1 MVTALQGTTAQCEFC
16 AIRTSATS
24 LGQQGFTGSSR
35 HIPSACQVGDL
46 PEIHALCISHN
57 HMDHMDE
64 KTLKE
69 LAKKMP
75 NIQCFVPAGD
85 RMIMQK
91 FGFKDIQELKWW
103 QAAEETVKGLS
114 VTFTPAS
121 HWSGRG
127 AMDRNC
133 SLWGSFVLQFG
144 QHSAFFAGDTGYQD
158 RIFKDIEQLI
168 DLTFLGQNFGPF
180 SLSAIPIG
188 CYEPREVFSVQH
200 ACPSEAVIIHQE
212 VRSKLSVG
220 IHWGAFRM
228 TTREP
233 PEDLREA
240 MEEARQRRQNVAEFR
255 TIKVGEKICWPL
267 PPAAA
272 HLFCK
277 FCKSTTQPAG
287 HERCGGNSLSAA
299 ASAGRCSHA
308 SAYVRSRASRAQRS
322 RRSGQQAGAGESL
335 LGRLWW
341 GPEATKEDR
350 DAAIEPSETV
360 GPEPLRRSLLTASAA
375 CSCRWWRSAAPTPCC
390 CTRTLSAFGY
400 GHLTWEWQAGLRS
413 PLYPGA
419 FALLFKLLQLAGAD
433 SRLAVAKLPRLL
445 QACLAA
451 VADFYLYRFSRRV
464 AAAAQWALICQ
475 LLNWFTL
482 YTAPRTLSN
491 CVEWLLTTVGLYY
504 YPWPEAQSRKAQW
517 KFALAVAAACALRPT
532 SAVPWLMLCLWHAAR
547 SRRRLGR
554 LLALYGA
561 TGLLVL
567 AVSGLADKH
576 YYGRWTL
583 SQLNFLHYNLLSDI
597 GSFYGVHPWHWYITQ
612 GIPAILGPHL
622 PLYLYASYQSWRQR
636 RRVETALTLLV
647 IWTLYVYSHA
657 PPHPAASWPT
667 RSSASCS
674 RCCADDAPV
683 RPLPQRARPRPA
695 QSRCCLPLLPGHP
708 AALYFC
714 LIHQRGPL
722 DAVNHLGK
730 DAELRLTRTGVP
742 AHLDPDLHFLFLAP
756 CHSTPLY
763 SHLHSNVS
771 TRTLDCSPNWRDQP
785 GYVEEQEAFYSDPAG
800 FASRLLDTERRPSHI
815 LLFDSLLPRLR
826 GLLETRGFTLRKKF
840 FNSHFEDGRRSHYL
854 LLFCRSDWV

>member
-1 MVTALQGTTAQCEFC
+1 P
-16 AIRTSATS
+16 
-24 LGQQGFTGSSR
+24 SR
-35 HIPSACQVGDL
+35 PV
-46 PEIHALCISHN
+46 
-57 HMDHMDE
+57 M
-64 KTLKE
+64 
-69 LAKKMP
+69 
-75 NIQCFVPAGD
+75 
-85 RMIMQK
+85 
-91 FGFKDIQELKWW
+91 
-103 QAAEETVKGLS
+103 
-114 VTFTPAS
+114 
-121 HWSGRG
+121 SGG
-127 AMDRNC
+127 
-133 SLWGSFVLQFG
+133 
-144 QHSAFFAGDTGYQD
+144 
-158 RIFKDIEQLI
+158 
-168 DLTFLGQNFGPF
+168 
-180 SLSAIPIG
+180 
-188 CYEPREVFSVQH
+188 
-200 ACPSEAVIIHQE
+200 
-212 VRSKLSVG
+212 
-220 IHWGAFRM
+220 
-228 TTREP
+228 
-233 PEDLREA
+233 
-240 MEEARQRRQNVAEFR
+240 
-255 TIKVGEKICWPL
+255 
-267 PPAAA
+267 
-272 HLFCK
+272 
-277 FCKSTTQPAG
+277 
-287 HERCGGNSLSAA
+287 GGNSLSAA

-360 GPEPLRRSLLTASAA
+360 GPEPLRRSLLTERGLFLSLVAFRCANALLLHTHFVPDEFWQSVEVAH
-375 CSCRWWRSAAPTPCC
+375 R
-390 CTRTLSAFGY
+390 SAFGY

-464 AAAAQWALICQ
+464 AGQRAAQWALICQ

-647 IWTLYVYSHA
+647 IWTLYVYSFLAHKEF
-657 PPHPAASWPT
+657 
-667 RSSASCS
+667 RF
-674 RCCADDAPV
+674 V
-683 RPLPQRARPRPA
+683 F
-695 QSRCCLPLLPGHP
+695 PLLPLMMHQCGLCLSELGPALRKAAVACLCCLGIP

>member
-1 MVTALQGTTAQCEFC
+1 
-16 AIRTSATS
+16 
-24 LGQQGFTGSSR
+24 
-35 HIPSACQVGDL
+35 
-46 PEIHALCISHN
+46 
-57 HMDHMDE
+57 
-64 KTLKE
+64 
-69 LAKKMP
+69 
-75 NIQCFVPAGD
+75 
-85 RMIMQK
+85 K
-91 FGFKDIQELKWW
+91 F
-103 QAAEETVKGLS
+103 
-114 VTFTPAS
+114 
-121 HWSGRG
+121 
-127 AMDRNC
+127 
-133 SLWGSFVLQFG
+133 
-144 QHSAFFAGDTGYQD
+144 
-158 RIFKDIEQLI
+158 
-168 DLTFLGQNFGPF
+168 
-180 SLSAIPIG
+180 
-188 CYEPREVFSVQH
+188 FSVQH
-200 ACPSEAVIIHQE
+200 ALSSEAVIIHQE
-212 VRSKLSVG
+212 VRQQTGLLQ
-220 IHWGAFRM
+220 
-228 TTREP
+228 P
-233 PEDLREA
+233 PEDLRRSHGGGEA
-240 MEEARQRRQNVAEFR
+240 EAAER
-255 TIKVGEKICWPL
+255 GGVPHHQSWRENL
-267 PPAAA
+267 LAAA
-272 HLFCK
+272 ACRRPPP
-277 FCKSTTQPAG
+277 SRPVMSG
-287 HERCGGNSLSAA
+287 GGGNSLSAA
-299 ASAGRCSHA
+299 ASAGRCCSHA
-308 SAYVRSRASRAQRS
+308 SAYVRSRPVGRSARAPIRPAG
-322 RRSGQQAGAGESL
+322 RRRGVSARPAVV
-335 LGRLWW
+335 

-360 GPEPLRRSLLTASAA
+360 GPEPLRRSLLTRARPVPVAGGVPLRQRPAA
-375 CSCRWWRSAAPTPCC
+375 AHALCADEFWQSVEVAHR
-390 CTRTLSAFGY
+390 SAFGY

-532 SAVPWLMLCLWHAAR
+532 SR
-547 SRRRLGR
+547 RRRLGR

-657 PPHPAASWPT
+657 PPTPQLPGPQGVPLRVPAA
-667 RSSASCS
+667 A
-674 RCCADDAPV
+674 ADDAPV
-683 RPLPQRARPRPA
+683 RPLPQRARPALRKA
-695 QSRCCLPLLPGHP
+695 AVACLCCLGIP

-763 SHLHSNVS
+763 SHLHSKPLGLW
-771 TRTLDCSPNWRDQP
+771 TARPT
-785 GYVEEQEAFYSDPAG
+785 GG
-800 FASRLLDTERRPSHI
+800 TSRATSRSRRPSTATPPASPPACWTRAAAVAHPAVR
-815 LLFDSLLPRLR
+815 LALLPRLR